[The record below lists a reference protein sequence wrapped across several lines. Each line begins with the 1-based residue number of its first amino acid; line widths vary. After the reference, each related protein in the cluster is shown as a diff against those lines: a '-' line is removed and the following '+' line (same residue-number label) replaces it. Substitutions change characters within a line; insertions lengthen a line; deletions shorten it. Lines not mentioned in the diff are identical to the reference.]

1 LPADSIATAITIA
14 TFRKPTMTT
23 TRRDALLGFATLVSA
38 TLVSALAREA
48 KAQAPAAPAAAP
60 EPAQPPA
67 SQAPA
72 SPAAAAATPAAPT
85 DQAAPAAAPRP
96 LNLLIIGDSLAQGL
110 ALWMMTAQRRYAALR
125 VTNETMHATGFS
137 LYHQFN
143 WETKVDEVLKRQRFD
158 AAAMWIGLNDFR
170 PLVDLETHARY
181 DFNTAAFNQLYASRI
196 DTLIQRI
203 ERDHIPL
210 FWLGLP
216 LIRQEQND
224 RAMRRANEMQRDRVV
239 AAGETWI
246 DTVPI
251 TSPDRTFT
259 PFLNDPQRGQVRIRA
274 EDGSHFTEPGYQL
287 IANTLLGAIVAR
299 VPDFA
304 GAIAPAQPRPAR
316 R

>member
-1 LPADSIATAITIA
+1 
-14 TFRKPTMTT
+14 MTT
-23 TRRDALLGFATLVSA
+23 TRRDALLGFATLASA
-38 TLVSALAREA
+38 TLVSALTHEA
-48 KAQAPAAPAAAP
+48 KAQAPSAPAAPPAG
-60 EPAQPPA
+60 AQPPA
-67 SQAPA
+67 SPAPASLAPASPAPA
-72 SPAAAAATPAAPT
+72 SPAAASAPAA
-85 DQAAPAAAPRP
+85 AAPADAQPPAGAAPAPRP
-96 LNLLIIGDSLAQGL
+96 LNLLILGDSLGQGL
-110 ALWMMTAQRRYAALR
+110 ALHLMNTQRRYAALR
-125 VTNETMHATGFS
+125 VINETQHATGFS

-143 WETKVDEVLKRQRFD
+143 WETKVDDVLRRGHYD
-158 AAAMWIGLNDFR
+158 VAAMWIGLNDFR

-181 DFNTAAFNQLYASRI
+181 DFNTAAYNQLYAARI

-203 ERDHIPL
+203 ERDRIPL

-216 LIRQEQND
+216 LIRHEQND

-251 TSPDRTFT
+251 TSPDRSFT
-259 PFLNDPQRGQVRIRA
+259 PFLNDPTRGQVRIRA

-287 IANTLLGAIVAR
+287 IATTLLNAIAAR

-304 GAIAPAQPRPAR
+304 GAVGPAPPQQPRPAR